1 MADRLAIRGDD
12 RDVIKF
18 HRGWRVMD
26 RP

>member
-1 MADRLAIRGDD
+1 MTDRLAIRGDD